1 MHNIQNQRALE
12 CADVGTSAYNILL
25 CLLQNTRNYK
35 HASNLKRI
43 TRDAAV
49 DTHQRHCR
57 KKREQH
63 TYEEEHGITSSTE
76 GERRKAG
83 AKQKFEDLTSKKTSG
98 QKALSGKT
106 S

>member
-49 DTHQRHCR
+49 DTAVLVITKPAIVLQNI
-57 KKREQH
+57 QH
-63 TYEEEHGITSSTE
+63 TCHL
-76 GERRKAG
+76 G
-83 AKQKFEDLTSKKTSG
+83 AFRHLHNWCV
-98 QKALSGKT
+98 AIFA
-106 S
+106 